1 METIKII
8 AGIAFGIGLLII
20 LGTISFLY
28 QDNEGHNFKELIPL
42 LAIFSILIVALF
54 NLCYF

>member
-8 AGIAFGIGLLII
+8 AGIAFGIGLLSI

-28 QDNEGHNFKELIPL
+28 QDNEGHKFQGTNSVAWLF
-42 LAIFSILIVALF
+42 LAFSL
-54 NLCYF
+54 

>member
-28 QDNEGHNFKELIPL
+28 QDNEDHNFKELIPL